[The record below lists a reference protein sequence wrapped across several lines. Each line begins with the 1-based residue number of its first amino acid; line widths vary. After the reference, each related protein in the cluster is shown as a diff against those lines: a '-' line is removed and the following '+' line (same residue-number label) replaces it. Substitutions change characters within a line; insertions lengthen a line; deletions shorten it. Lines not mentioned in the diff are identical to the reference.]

1 MDWDSVRATFV
12 AARDAMVIAAREASA
27 DDAPLF
33 VFSTEELDEPAGKS
47 AAPFVLRSTGRFTHA
62 PAALQTLA
70 SEVGLRTV
78 RQRTGVA
85 LRKQAGR
92 DVLGT
97 LTALALA

>member
-1 MDWDSVRATFV
+1 MSVVAT
-12 AARDAMVIAAREASA
+12 RDASGWSTARADSSA
-27 DDAPLF
+27 LQPAKH
-33 VFSTEELDEPAGKS
+33 SSKELDEPAGKS

-97 LTALALA
+97 LTALAVA